1 MKNILDL
8 TIMIRSNCVYF
19 IECAPM
25 TSQKLTN
32 ETKRG
37 AKINRIRSINLKNE
51 LDHCLNKLNQNAV
64 GTGAFYISPE
74 I

>member
-8 TIMIRSNCVYF
+8 TIMITSNCVYF

-25 TSQKLTN
+25 TSLRLTN

-37 AKINRIRSINLKNE
+37 AKINRIRSVNLKNE
-51 LDHCLNKLNQNAV
+51 FDHCLNKLNAV